1 MQTVVIILTT
11 IALIG
16 IAISVVLLSKKK
28 KHKKSSPKRSIL
40 VKSNNPEVIKDLAT
54 QYCKGGLTQD
64 IYTKFMNV
72 MMSENSCE
80 TAYSDGY
87 WPTTLDDDNV
97 MAYICN
103 TPMPIEGQ
111 DGLAKTAEV
120 YREKFPQLAKTLD
133 CAMQGTSVSP
143 DWNPTY
149 CCGGKSPNPV
159 WG

>member
-1 MQTVVIILTT
+1 MQTVVVMAT
-11 IALIG
+11 IVSLIG
-16 IAISVVLLSKKK
+16 IVVLVVLLSKKK
-28 KHKKSSPKRSIL
+28 NKKKNTTQKSIM
-40 VKSNNPEVIKDLAT
+40 VKTNNPEVIKDLAS

-80 TAYSDGY
+80 TAYADGY
-87 WPTTLDDDNV
+87 WPTSLDDDNV

-111 DGLAKTAEV
+111 TGLSNTADV
-120 YREKFPQLAKTLD
+120 YREKFPDLANTLD
-133 CAMQGTSVSP
+133 CAMQGPSVST

-149 CCGGKSPNPV
+149 CCGGKNPNPV